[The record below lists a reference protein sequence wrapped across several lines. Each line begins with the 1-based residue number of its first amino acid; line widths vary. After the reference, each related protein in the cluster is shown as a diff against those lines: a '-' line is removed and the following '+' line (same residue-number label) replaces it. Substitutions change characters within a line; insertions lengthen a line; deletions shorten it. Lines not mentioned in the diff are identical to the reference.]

1 MSDTLIV
8 YAHPNHDGHCGYY
21 LQELQRELARRNEPG
36 EVLDLYAL
44 GFDPVLKADEHYG
57 SNHRNVAPGTR
68 ELQEKVRQAKRLI
81 FIYPVW
87 WQNVPAILK
96 GFVDR
101 VFTPGFAFEYQANGF
116 PRGLLPGRRAAVF
129 ACSGAPRIF
138 AKLVARDRALHVMVK
153 DTLKFC
159 GLRAKGFAIGGAG
172 QLTPKNQT
180 AIAKTV
186 QRGLRFLFADT

>member
-21 LQELQRELARRNEPG
+21 LQELQRELARRNERP

-44 GFDPVLKADEHYG
+44 GFDPVLKADEHYA

-68 ELQEKVRQAKRLI
+68 ELQEKVRRAKRLV

-101 VFTPGFAFEYQANGF
+101 VLTAGFAFEYQANGF

-129 ACSGAPRIF
+129 ACSGAPRFF

-159 GLRAKGFAIGGAG
+159 GLQAKGFAIGNAG
-172 QLTPKNQT
+172 QLTPKNQA
-180 AIAKTV
+180 AIARTV
-186 QRGLRFLFADT
+186 QRGLRFLFADA

>member
-8 YAHPNHDGHCGYY
+8 YAHPNHEGHFGVI
-21 LQELQRELARRNEPG
+21 LRELQKELDHRQDG
-36 EVLDLYAL
+36 YEVLDLYAL
-44 GFDPVLKADEHYG
+44 GFDPVLKADEHYA
-57 SNHRNVAPGTR
+57 SNHRNITPGNR
-68 ELQEKVRQAKRLI
+68 ELQEKIRQAKRLV

-96 GFVDR
+96 GFIDR

-129 ACSGAPRIF
+129 ATSGAPRFF
-138 AKLVARDRALHVMVK
+138 AKFVAGDRALKVLVR

-159 GLRAKGFAIGGAG
+159 GLSAKGFAVGSAG
-172 QLTPKNQT
+172 QLTPKNW
-180 AIAKTV
+180 IRISKTV
-186 QRGLRFLFADT
+186 QRCLAYLFAGV